1 MTLYDTDHGPPKS
14 SLGPYLVFLTFFM
27 PHLTYNARNAKSTY
41 HENSEKM
48 AEKRGGIIYYIQVH
62 DKFWMITL
70 KLYGTK

>member
-27 PHLTYNARNAKSTY
+27 PYLKYNARKAKSTY

-48 AEKRGGIIYYIQVH
+48 AEMRGDYLLHSGI
-62 DKFWMITL
+62 FASF
-70 KLYGTK
+70 